1 VSLQPLCAK
10 SRAGTTRSRRKL
22 LLAYIL
28 TLLWAVPGTADS
40 FTLDQLLDMP
50 LEQLLQLTITS
61 RHAPPLSAR
70 WPPPPNGP
78 RTVEHRDAA

>member
-1 VSLQPLCAK
+1 
-10 SRAGTTRSRRKL
+10 
-22 LLAYIL
+22 
-28 TLLWAVPGTADS
+28 
-40 FTLDQLLDMP
+40 LLDMP

-78 RTVEHRDAA
+78 RTVEYRDAV